1 MWKMWNKVGHHNPPC
16 ERSSWGGGPA
26 AGWWRGRRR
35 RLPLHRPSGDEQVR
49 LAPRAEALSGEKGDL
64 LIPPHALRAQGGYGF
79 ALALLLLAGCRE
91 QAAQTTSFPA
101 PMRPV
106 APITS
111 SAYRDEDAR
120 DSVGEFQTVV
130 RLGEIRAGMSVADI
144 GAGQGYYTVRLS
156 PIVGRNG
163 RVLAEDIVPGTIRA
177 LGQRV
182 QRERLDNVAL
192 KLGEPNDPQ
201 LPDRSFDRI
210 LMIHMYHEI
219 EQPFE
224 FLWHLRDD
232 LKPNGTIVVVD
243 ADRSTDRH
251 GTPPRLLVCEF
262 NALGY
267 TLERFDRLPDSESYF
282 AAFQAS
288 APRPAPGEIQICS
301 E

>member
-1 MWKMWNKVGHHNPPC
+1 MWI
-16 ERSSWGGGPA
+16 RSA
-26 AGWWRGRRR
+26 A
-35 RLPLHRPSGDEQVR
+35 
-49 LAPRAEALSGEKGDL
+49 L
-64 LIPPHALRAQGGYGF
+64 L
-79 ALALLLLAGCRE
+79 ALALLGACRQQE
-91 QAAQTTSFPA
+91 EKAAFPA
-101 PMRPV
+101 PQRPV
-106 APITS
+106 APIVS
-111 SAYRDEDAR
+111 SQYRDEDAR

-130 RLGEIRAGMSVADI
+130 RLGEIRSGMSIADI

-163 RVLAEDIVPGTIRA
+163 RVLAEDIVPETMRT

-182 QRERLDNVAL
+182 QRERLDNVAIRV
-192 KLGEPNDPQ
+192 GQANDPQ

-219 EQPFE
+219 ASPFE

-232 LKPNGTIVVVD
+232 LKPGGSIIVVD

-267 TLERFDRLPDSESYF
+267 ELKRFERLPDSESYF
-282 AAFQAS
+282 ASFE
-288 APRPAPGEIQICS
+288 PTGDRPEPGTIRTCPA
-301 E
+301 

>member
-1 MWKMWNKVGHHNPPC
+1 MAA
-16 ERSSWGGGPA
+16 PA
-26 AGWWRGRRR
+26 RWR
-35 RLPLHRPSGDEQVR
+35 RLRARGAAILPS
-49 LAPRAEALSGEKGDL
+49 
-64 LIPPHALRAQGGYGF
+64 
-79 ALALLLLAGCRE
+79 LLLLAGCDEAVVE
-91 QAAQTTSFPA
+91 QSQFPA
-101 PMRPV
+101 PHRPV

-111 SAYRDEDAR
+111 SSYRDEDAR

-130 RLGEIRAGMSVADI
+130 RLAEIGAGMSVADI
-144 GAGQGYYTVRLS
+144 GAGGGYYTVRLS
-156 PIVGRNG
+156 PIVGKQG

-192 KLGEPNDPQ
+192 KLGQPNDPQ

-232 LKPNGTIVVVD
+232 LKPSGTIIVVD
-243 ADRSTDRH
+243 ADRPTDRH

-267 TLERFDRLPDSESYF
+267 ALQRFDRLPDSEAYF
-282 AAFQAS
+282 AAFEARG
-288 APRPAPGEIQICS
+288 PRPAPSDIAVCPE
-301 E
+301 